1 MSNGTLK
8 DALASANV
16 SVPQSTVS
24 IVSSK
29 DAVASSKDAT
39 VFNLLSVFNEIEIGY
54 LSGLLSVRYK
64 AKEIES
70 LAKEYP
76 SASSAELFIIGKM
89 KEAAEDERV
98 ASVWRSRGV
107 EWKSSTLSYAR
118 QVFHEVK
125 PIQEHAIKS
134 LAKLAGEIPKSKH
147 KDVIG
152 WLQTKNALDCA
163 SSDERIA
170 QVQKVFDNN

>member
-8 DALASANV
+8 DALATAGV
-16 SVPQSTVS
+16 SVPQQAAS
-24 IVSSK
+24 IAPAK
-29 DAVASSKDAT
+29 DAAA
-39 VFNLLSVFNEIEIGY
+39 FNILSVFDETEIGY

-64 AKEIES
+64 AKEIET
-70 LAKEYP
+70 LAKEHP

-125 PIQEHAIKS
+125 PIQELAIKS

-163 SSDERIA
+163 STDERIA
-170 QVQKVFDNN
+170 LVQKVFDNN